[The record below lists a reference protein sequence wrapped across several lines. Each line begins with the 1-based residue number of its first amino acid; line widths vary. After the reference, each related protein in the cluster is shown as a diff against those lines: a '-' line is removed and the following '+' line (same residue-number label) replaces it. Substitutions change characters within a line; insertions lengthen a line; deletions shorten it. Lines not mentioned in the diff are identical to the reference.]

1 MKVVLHPGVR
11 SDLKSILE
19 WLASERPAAIEPLL
33 RHIDEA
39 IARLSAR
46 PGVAPPVEFGSDIR
60 VVALTRHPYC
70 IFYRVHVMRS
80 KSCISV
86 TRRGRRGKVGADNAY
101 SLARCR
107 RAGPA
112 RRASLSRFS
121 GAMRMRKE
129 VTPSPSIDRSI
140 TSQFS

>member
-1 MKVVLHPGVR
+1 MNFVLHPEVR

-60 VVALTRHPYC
+60 VVALTRHPYR
-70 IFYRVHVMRS
+70 IFYRVARDAIQILHIRHTS
-80 KSCISV
+80 
-86 TRRGRRGKVGADNAY
+86 RAPWEGGR
-101 SLARCR
+101 
-107 RAGPA
+107 
-112 RRASLSRFS
+112 
-121 GAMRMRKE
+121 
-129 VTPSPSIDRSI
+129 
-140 TSQFS
+140 